1 METQSNSV
9 QDSWVEERHQLLSLA
24 IYPRRILDGIWLKVI
39 GFAFTLIDH
48 IGLIFGPEVLGEVCY
63 QILRCTG
70 RCAFP
75 IFVFLAIEG
84 VYHTRNYWRY
94 FGRLALMAIILD
106 AFCYVVY
113 YAFPETGGMLTPGN
127 VFTDLAL
134 GSLVIYLFR
143 RNDKWTLLALL
154 PIAYLVLSDFTVYRQ
169 GADGV
174 YALIPAGVASDYGT
188 YGLVMFI
195 AMYFGYEGGFRY
207 LRWRAS
213 QAGLQPLDVA
223 PRRMRLILNGGATI
237 GLLAVGCLFQ
247 LIRMLFG
254 FTPIEPGIS
263 WAWESYS
270 MLGAIFIMLY
280 DGRPGTRKKAI
291 RYPLYLFYPLHLI
304 VLYLISLAF

>member
-9 QDSWVEERHQLLSLA
+9 QDSWVAERHQLLSLA

-113 YAFPETGGMLTPGN
+113 
-127 VFTDLAL
+127 
-134 GSLVIYLFR
+134 LVIYLFR